1 MFHINIK
8 DEGVLSE
15 FDCWLQQKKK
25 SGSGADRQTMDICQ
39 TISVQED
46 GDFALLQTRLP
57 TEFIGEQPIAF
68 DLIERKTKTYYQ
80 SIGNHPYLSYNL
92 GSSKIIIQ
100 NTLRVGAKKTF
111 ILEMQ
116 DGDEFI
122 SFVKFNKFEDIGLF
136 AEDLRIECCSHIAFI
151 TQNDELEE
159 RNGPYQG
166 NRLNVILLDPFYEVF

>member
-1 MFHINIK
+1 M
-8 DEGVLSE
+8 
-15 FDCWLQQKKK
+15 
-25 SGSGADRQTMDICQ
+25 
-39 TISVQED
+39 
-46 GDFALLQTRLP
+46 
-57 TEFIGEQPIAF
+57 
-68 DLIERKTKTYYQ
+68 
-80 SIGNHPYLSYNL
+80 
-92 GSSKIIIQ
+92 
-100 NTLRVGAKKTF
+100 RVGAKKTF

-159 RNGPYQG
+159 KNGPYQG